1 MTAFIVNMVLLF
13 GVVFSSGF
21 TGYLL
26 NSAYENRVRE
36 AAAWAIITVMLMIML
51 SVYFWMTY
59 DLL

>member
-36 AAAWAIITVMLMIML
+36 AAAWAIITVMLMTML

>member
-13 GVVFSSGF
+13 VLIFSSGF

-26 NSAYENRVRE
+26 NSAYENRARE
-36 AAAWAIITVMLMIML
+36 AVAWAVITLMIALML
-51 SVYFWMTY
+51 VAYFWMTY

>member
-26 NSAYENRVRE
+26 NSAYENRARE
-36 AAAWAIITVMLMIML
+36 AVAWAVITLMIALML
-51 SVYFWMTY
+51 VAYFWMTY

>member
-1 MTAFIVNMVLLF
+1 MTAFIVNMVLLL
-13 GVVFSSGF
+13 GVIFSSGF

-26 NSAYENRVRE
+26 NSAYENRARE
-36 AAAWAIITVMLMIML
+36 AVAWAIITVMLMTML